1 MGRREMRV
9 RALRWMRLSGLKFGI
24 DVRWALPPIS
34 WSEMRVN
41 FEVALRACGVAAG
54 LWLARAE
61 AAEPVS
67 PLLGATQ
74 EQVLSRYGEPRSQM
88 SAGDR
93 LIFLYPRE
101 RVVLRGGVVIEVEA
115 VVPEPVRRPSPVET
129 PPPAGPATSEPP
141 SAPASTGTSP
151 EPGPATPTNPAQTAP
166 GAVAAP
172 VQPAP
177 PPEPKVEIKLV
188 RPPGSKDLPPAP
200 ISRPPLS
207 PTTTSPSLGT
217 TAAVEA
223 SAEVIG
229 RPDAASL
236 TSTALAEAN
245 EARKA
250 AERAAAAE
258 KEQKA
263 KARKEALRRLD
274 EAASSEVSSGGM
286 FSGRTWMIIG
296 AVILAG
302 IALIFWRSRRRPIE
316 LAAAAAG
323 NPAPGTGLAPAA
335 SAGSGAS
342 FTPEMIE
349 ELGWKQFERLVV
361 SYYSKTGVVAEPTNA
376 GPEGAVQIKISWK
389 GEPRPFAYVRCVTSS
404 AGVVDVKPLNE
415 LGAALAAD
423 DIRRGYVVTPGRFTP
438 AARGLAAEKQLTLM
452 SGDVLL
458 EKLNALP
465 TSARKELMREIL
477 PS

>member
-1 MGRREMRV
+1 
-9 RALRWMRLSGLKFGI
+9 MRLSGLKFGI
-24 DVRWALPPIS
+24 DVPWPLPPIS
-34 WSEMRVN
+34 RPEMREN
-41 FEVALRACGVAAG
+41 FEVALRACCVAAG

-101 RVVLRGGVVIEVEA
+101 RVVFRGGVVIDVEA
-115 VVPEPVRRPSPVET
+115 VVPEPVRRPPPPVET
-129 PPPAGPATSEPP
+129 PPPAGPATSETPP
-141 SAPASTGTSP
+141 AAAAAGISP
-151 EPGPATPTNPAQTAP
+151 EPGPAAPASPAQTTPA
-166 GAVAAP
+166 ASAAP

-188 RPPGSKDLPPAP
+188 RPPGSKDFPPAP
-200 ISRPPLS
+200 APINRSPLA
-207 PTTTSPSLGT
+207 PVTTSPSAG
-217 TAAVEA
+217 TAAPVNA
-223 SAEVIG
+223 SAQTKG
-229 RPDAASL
+229 APDAASL

-263 KARKEALRRLD
+263 KARKEALQRLD
-274 EAASSEVSSGGM
+274 QAASSEGSSAGM
-286 FSGRTWMIIG
+286 LSGRTWMIIG
-296 AVILAG
+296 AVLLAG
-302 IALIFWRSRRRPIE
+302 IAFIFWRSRRRPIE
-316 LAAAAAG
+316 LAAAMAG
-323 NPAPGTGLAPAA
+323 NAAPGVGLAPPAA
-335 SAGSGAS
+335 AGSGAS

-349 ELGWKQFERLVV
+349 ELGWTQFEQLVI
-361 SYYSKTGVVAEPTNA
+361 SYYSKTGVVAAPTHA

-389 GEPRPFAYVRCVTSS
+389 GEPRPFAYVRCVTNS
-404 AGVVDVKPLNE
+404 AGVVDVKPLTE

-438 AARGLAAEKQLTLM
+438 AARGLAAEKQLTLLP
-452 SGDVLL
+452 GDVLL